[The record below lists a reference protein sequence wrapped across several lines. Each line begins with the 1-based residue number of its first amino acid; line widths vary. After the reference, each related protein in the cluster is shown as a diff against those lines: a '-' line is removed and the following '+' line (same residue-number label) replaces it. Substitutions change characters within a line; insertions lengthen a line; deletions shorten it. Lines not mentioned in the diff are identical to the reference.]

1 MNIANHAAYSENWSG
16 GKGTPG
22 QARLEVSKVSPA
34 LGSRRK
40 KNKGGINY
48 TNGKTTAGQR
58 WRERK
63 LIVNKNSPEV
73 TGLVVGSKLSNKA
86 ERPKQGRS
94 TEKIQ

>member
-48 TNGKTTAGQR
+48 TNGKTTAG
-58 WRERK
+58 
-63 LIVNKNSPEV
+63 LFS
-73 TGLVVGSKLSNKA
+73 L
-86 ERPKQGRS
+86 
-94 TEKIQ
+94 